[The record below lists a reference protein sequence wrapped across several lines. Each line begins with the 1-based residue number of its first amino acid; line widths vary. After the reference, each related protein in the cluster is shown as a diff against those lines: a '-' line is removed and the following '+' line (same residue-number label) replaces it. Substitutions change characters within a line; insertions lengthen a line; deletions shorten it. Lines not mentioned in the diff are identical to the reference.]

1 MHQIDTSF
9 KEARQASAARR
20 RRLRVRRWLIGGA
33 GLAALLVAAGT
44 IYYFVPDFLGLRP
57 DGTEPLE
64 EVEAAAE
71 PIFIPAIVD
80 LAGDPLR
87 ISIGE
92 DLSGSGRMRTVAR
105 PQALPAAR
113 IPGDIVV
120 LEDTMITS
128 SQRFMTTLPSTPQ
141 DFAYYQSQRLAGRA
155 AGPEAP
161 DASDTSTAAVPAG
174 GGELPADM
182 VADEGAG
189 WGEDLTGSGQAAS
202 DFEKTRVADTTSVA
216 FVRAETARFR
226 PDNDYF
232 ARILADRSIEDLF
245 GTTYAEADADAF
257 GAAMENLLDKAGL
270 ATGEV
275 VAIRSLRDA
284 SSAKPR
290 VVQLSIY
297 SSTTYIGTL
306 ARAESGEIVLGADP
320 WVPEDLFNYGRQQE
334 VAEPGR
340 QYRLLDAVYST
351 AVRNRVPN
359 NVLGEAI
366 MLLSRSFDLNA
377 FATPE
382 DRLVI
387 AYSSDAGAEG
397 DTVGR
402 VLYAAV
408 RGVDRDI
415 ECFVFRRS
423 EDSYSCF
430 AEEGG
435 GLPTTVPSGMFT
447 PVKGVLTSTFGPRR
461 HPIFKDVRVH
471 TGVDWAAPSGT
482 PVAAAFAGEVSFA
495 GNGGGYGNL
504 LRIRH
509 PDGRETYY
517 AHLKAFAEGIAPGK
531 AIGVGEVVGFVGT
544 TGNSTGPHLHFEMRI
559 AGAPVDPLQSSV
571 LQAGLTTLSG
581 SAVDVLTEQ
590 IVAVESGG
598 RADAQNPLSTATGV
612 GQFIAATWVR
622 MMRTYRPDLARTLSE
637 PELLNLRFDPTIS
650 REMVQNLAREGE
662 AYLKARGHTV
672 TAGRLYLAHFLGMED
687 AHRVLASPPQQPL
700 DAVLA
705 QSVLSANPFLVGKDA
720 AYVVSWAEAKMAGTR
735 IATAPSATAR
745 PASPEFQIYKKA
757 IEVVL
762 APQVPQTADAGRPSS

>member
-1 MHQIDTSF
+1 MHQIDRSF

-20 RRLRVRRWLIGGA
+20 RRLRMRRWLIGGA
-33 GLAALLVAAGT
+33 SFAALLVIAVAL
-44 IYYFVPDFLGLRP
+44 YFVAPDLLGLRP
-57 DGTEPLE
+57 QETEPVE
-64 EVEAAAE
+64 EAEAAAE
-71 PIFIPAIVD
+71 PVFIPAIVD

-87 ISIGE
+87 ISLGE
-92 DLSGSGRMRTVAR
+92 DLSGSGRIRTVAR

-141 DFAYYQSQRLAGRA
+141 DFAYYQSQRLAGRGA
-155 AGPEAP
+155 APEAT
-161 DASDTSTAAVPAG
+161 DASTATGPAG
-174 GGELPADM
+174 GAELPADM
-182 VADEGAG
+182 LANEGAG

-216 FVRAETARFR
+216 FVRAETTRFR

-232 ARILADRSIEDLF
+232 ARILADRSLEDLF
-245 GTTYAEADADAF
+245 GTTYDEADAAAF
-257 GAAMENLLDKAGL
+257 GKAMEDLLGKTDL
-270 ATGEV
+270 AAGEV
-275 VAIRSLRDA
+275 VAIRSLKNA
-284 SSAKPR
+284 ASAKPQ

-306 ARAESGEIVLGADP
+306 ARADSGEIVLGADP

-415 ECFVFRRS
+415 ECFVFRRGQ
-423 EDSYSCF
+423 DSYSCF

-435 GLPTTVPSGMFT
+435 DLPTTVPNGMFT
-447 PVKGVLTSTFGPRR
+447 PVKGVLTSRYGPRR

-517 AHLKAFAEGIAPGK
+517 AHLEAFAQGIAPGK
-531 AIGVGEVVGFVGT
+531 TIGAGEVVGYVGT
-544 TGNSTGPHLHFEMRI
+544 TGNSTGPHLHFEMRV
-559 AGAPVDPLQSSV
+559 AGAPVDPLESSV
-571 LQAGLTTLSG
+571 LQAGVTTLSG

-612 GQFIAATWVR
+612 GQFIAATWLR

-672 TAGRLYLAHFLGMED
+672 TAGRLYLSHFLGMED
-687 AHRVLASPPQQPL
+687 AHRVLSSPPQQPL

-705 QSVLSANPFLVGKDA
+705 QSVLAANPFLIGKDV
-720 AYVVSWAEAKMAGTR
+720 AYVVSWADAKMAGTR
-735 IATAPSATAR
+735 IAAAPATTAR
-745 PASPEFQIYKKA
+745 PASPEFQLYKQA
-757 IEVVL
+757 IEEVL
-762 APQVPQTADAGRPSS
+762 APQVPRTADAARQS